1 MNLTNEQRTER
12 RRIQWAARYQ
22 RVKKQEEEE
31 EEATRRD
38 SNTDVQRTL
47 RHSPSHGNTPLAAD
61 QPLDSGSQVSGAVHG
76 LALRQKPDDGEVR
89 WVKSLTPENYT
100 ATVEVGFRCLV
111 NVRGQCLKA
120 SLVVAPRREQSLAP
134 STAFNHSGGG
144 ASLGAWSS
152 QRTSTYTGGPLLQ
165 PVETAIRQTQ
175 PVIGQDDAY
184 PAEARREV
192 RLPPTAELDLLF
204 RWLSD
209 FTQYDND
216 DPRILLRQFRK

>member
-1 MNLTNEQRTER
+1 MNLTDEQRTER

-22 RVKKQEEEE
+22 RVKKQKEE
-31 EEATRRD
+31 EEASRRD

-47 RHSPSHGNTPLAAD
+47 RHSPSHSNTPLAAD
-61 QPLDSGSQVSGAVHG
+61 QPLDPGSQVSGAVHG
-76 LALRQKPDDGEVR
+76 LALRQKSDDSEVR

-100 ATVEVGFRCLV
+100 ATASLV
-111 NVRGQCLKA
+111 NIRGQCLNA

-165 PVETAIRQTQ
+165 SVETAICQTQ

-184 PAEARREV
+184 PAEARREA
-192 RLPPTAELDLLF
+192 RLPSTAELD
-204 RWLSD
+204 
-209 FTQYDND
+209 
-216 DPRILLRQFRK
+216 PLLR